1 MSNIYLISPEAV
13 RRDSVI
19 DDNVDDQFILV
30 AIKDAQMSL
39 MENIGKTNYKKIED
53 AVGNR
58 EKMTEKIKTLLD
70 DYIHPFLC
78 YKVSETIAIP
88 LSYKYREQ
96 GVVQASDQHYVQ
108 TSSMK
113 DLTYVAK
120 HYGVQADM
128 YLHRIFTY
136 ICENPDEFDTCC
148 VNFKKSASSF
158 FFRK

>member
-39 MENIGKTNYKKIED
+39 MENIGKTNYKKIESAIAD
-53 AVGNR
+53 RA
-58 EKMTEKIKTLLD
+58 KMTEKIKTLLD

-96 GVVQASDQHYVQ
+96 GVVQASD
-108 TSSMK
+108 
-113 DLTYVAK
+113 
-120 HYGVQADM
+120 
-128 YLHRIFTY
+128 
-136 ICENPDEFDTCC
+136 
-148 VNFKKSASSF
+148 
-158 FFRK
+158 